1 MIVFE
6 KGQAADGGNLDQ
18 NDVIALLSK
27 ESPNSIIRFASSN
40 PEEALSQFLSKVDSI
55 SAAGGVVRDPKTDLY
70 LIIERHGVWDFP
82 KGKIDLGETPAI
94 ASIREV
100 EEECGVNG
108 LIITREI
115 GSTYHG
121 YLIQGKPFIK
131 RTYWFEMDCIG
142 NTVPKAQAE
151 EGISQV
157 LWANNKQIAEYLNC
171 SYASIKELWNQAYPS
186 KKTD

>member
-6 KGQAADGGNLDQ
+6 KGHAADSGVLDKD
-18 NDVIALLSK
+18 DVIALLSK

-55 SAAGGVVRDPKTDLY
+55 AAAGGVVRNPKTDLY

-82 KGKIDLGETPAI
+82 KGKIDLGETPTI

-131 RTYWFEMDCIG
+131 RTYWFEMDCTG
-142 NTVPKAQAE
+142 NTAPSAQAE

-157 LWANNKQIAEYLNC
+157 IWANRKKIEELLNN
-171 SYASIKELWNQAYPS
+171 SYSSIKELWNQAYPS
-186 KKTD
+186 KK